1 VSKPK
6 RKAKPKAVKVRR
18 PMPPP
23 SKVMPD
29 DRRRLRDQDILRQ
42 LRAMDSWD
50 GFMDDGPDPIPPHSL
65 K

>member
-1 VSKPK
+1 VTK

-29 DRRRLRDQDILRQ
+29 DRRRLRDQDIERLISR
-42 LRAMDSWD
+42 RDEWE
-50 GFMDDGPDPIPPHSL
+50 DGPYIPPPNGL

>member
-1 VSKPK
+1 MRK
-6 RKAKPKAVKVRR
+6 RKPKPKAVKVRR

-29 DRRRLRDQDILRQ
+29 DRRRLRELDILRQ

-50 GFMDDGPDPIPPHSL
+50 DGTDPIPPHTL